1 MFAILHTHGP
11 AQCPAKSEQQLSQFA
26 DTISDK
32 SAETNSVKVLH
43 RFVDT
48 NCTGTLAGHLFG
60 VPIHHVVLIVES
72 DTKENVQKFLNKIPC
87 EIVGIKSLAGFY
99 ESILQK

>member
-11 AQCPAKSEQQLSQFA
+11 AACPAKSEQESSQFA

-43 RFVDT
+43 RFFDT

-60 VPIHHVVLIVES
+60 ALIHHVVLIVES
-72 DTKENVQKFLNKIPC
+72 GTKENVQKFLNKLPC
-87 EIVGIKSLAGFY
+87 EIVGIKPLVPVRYSA
-99 ESILQK
+99 QP

>member
-11 AQCPAKSEQQLSQFA
+11 AECPAISEQKLSQFA
-26 DTISDK
+26 DAISDK

-48 NCTGTLAGHLFG
+48 NCTGKLTGHLFG
-60 VPIHHVVLIVES
+60 APIHHAVFIVES
-72 DTKENVQKFLNKIPC
+72 DTKENVQKFLNKFPC
-87 EIVGIKSLAGFY
+87 EIVGIKPLVPVRYSA
-99 ESILQK
+99 QP